1 MAKNA
6 IPKGPLDEMIALTR
20 EYYSLSASRSVLSR
34 IHDRSDQI
42 EDATGI
48 HWLDIENLVSAI
60 LPARGIK
67 PDATNE
73 DIYAILR
80 RLGWEVSD

>member
-1 MAKNA
+1 MAKNK
-6 IPKGPLDEMIALTR
+6 IPKGALDEAIALTR
-20 EYYSLSASRSVLSR
+20 EYYQLSGSVSELSR
-34 IHDRSDQI
+34 ITNMTRQI

-48 HWLDIENLVSAI
+48 MWVGIENLLSSI
-60 LPARGIK
+60 LSARGIK